1 MTPER
6 WQHIKEILQRALE
19 QAPEKRPDFVAQ
31 ACPGDAS
38 LQKEVESLLAA
49 RQESLDSPTLPVLE
63 EGLDSVMG
71 RPIGPYEG
79 KPMYGEVAIG
89 QTLAHYRI
97 ESKLGEGGMGVVYRA
112 LDTKLGREVALK
124 LLRQDLAG
132 DQELMARF
140 RREAH
145 ILALLNHPNIAA
157 IHGLEEVNGATL
169 LVLELVEGETLAE
182 RLKKKPMA
190 LREGMDVCRQIA
202 EALEAIR
209 GHLQSL
215 LDQIGQFERFRRARH
230 FC

>member
-1 MTPER
+1 
-6 WQHIKEILQRALE
+6 
-19 QAPEKRPDFVAQ
+19 
-31 ACPGDAS
+31 
-38 LQKEVESLLAA
+38 
-49 RQESLDSPTLPVLE
+49 
-63 EGLDSVMG
+63 
-71 RPIGPYEG
+71 
-79 KPMYGEVAIG
+79 MYGEVAIG

-124 LLRQDLAG
+124 LLQQDLAW

-157 IHGLEEVNGATL
+157 IHGLQEVNGATL

-202 EALEAIR
+202 EALESAHEKGIMHR
-209 GHLQSL
+209 DLKPGNVKLGADGKVKV
-215 LDQIGQFERFRRARH
+215 LDFGLAKELKQEATSAGGVTETVTAAATQPGVVMGTVPYMSPEQVRH
-230 FC
+230 ADGYLVVRMCAV